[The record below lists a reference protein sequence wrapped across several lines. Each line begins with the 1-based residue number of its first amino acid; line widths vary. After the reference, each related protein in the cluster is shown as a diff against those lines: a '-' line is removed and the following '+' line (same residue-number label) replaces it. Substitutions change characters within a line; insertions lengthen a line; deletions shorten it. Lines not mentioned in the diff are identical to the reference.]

1 MQRATKI
8 IDKSVSAL
16 MAFSLIFMFVLIFLN
31 VVLRFVFSTGVSMAE
46 ELARFAFLW
55 TTFLG
60 AWLAVRECQHIGITG
75 LRGMLPE
82 RFHLALDVAVNG
94 IKVVVLGVVI
104 VGAWEVLLSN
114 LGGRAPVSGA
124 PVAIG
129 FTAVVVGVAFLLAT
143 FLYRVC
149 VAFSEL
155 GSADE

>member
-1 MQRATKI
+1 
-8 IDKSVSAL
+8 
-16 MAFSLIFMFVLIFLN
+16 
-31 VVLRFVFSTGVSMAE
+31 MAE

-60 AWLAVRECQHIGITG
+60 AWLAVRESQHIGITG

-82 RFHLALDVAVNG
+82 RYHLALDVAVNG

-129 FTAVVVGVAFLLAT
+129 FAAVVVGVAFLLST
-143 FLYRVC
+143 FLYRIC
-149 VAFSEL
+149 VAFIRP

>member
-1 MQRATKI
+1 
-8 IDKSVSAL
+8 
-16 MAFSLIFMFVLIFLN
+16 MAFSLLFMFVLIFLN

-60 AWLAVRECQHIGITG
+60 AWLAVRESQHIGITG

-82 RFHLALDVAVNG
+82 RFHLGLDVAVNG
-94 IKVVVLGVVI
+94 IKVAVLGVVI

-143 FLYRVC
+143 FLYRIC
-149 VAFSEL
+149 VAFTKL